1 MFEICDRVRCKPEI
15 IHDTSMSIMEH
26 RLLTLATMAGEVR
39 DRDIYGNVLVKFD
52 DGSAYFIKHKYLEY
66 EETSSSYQFN
76 PSDADISLL
85 VGM

>member
-1 MFEICDRVRCKPEI
+1 
-15 IHDTSMSIMEH
+15 MSIMEH

-66 EETSSSYQFN
+66 EKTSSFELAES
-76 PSDADISLL
+76 PDISILL
-85 VGM
+85 GGD